1 VDQPASIPTEDRN
14 NSSIKA
20 ITGKTS
26 RGTTGPVVQPLTTP
40 LYLDIK
46 LEANTEF
53 TETMAPEH
61 NAFIFVIKGE
71 VCLLNE
77 GNEATLIKRDQLA
90 VLTKGESITLMANEQ
105 AAQFL
110 LIAGRPLEEPIA
122 RGGPFV
128 MNTEDEIQQAF
139 NDYRNGQL

>member
-1 VDQPASIPTEDRN
+1 
-14 NSSIKA
+14 
-20 ITGKTS
+20 
-26 RGTTGPVVQPLTTP
+26 

-53 TETMAPEH
+53 TETMASEH
-61 NAFIFVIKGE
+61 NAFIYVIKGE

-77 GNEATLIKRDQLA
+77 GNEVTLIKRDQLA

-139 NDYRNGQL
+139 NDYHNGQL